1 MSATPQGQVA
11 LFNLLFGSSWEDP
24 SADRRALQIVPG
36 ETLMTVT
43 SGACNT
49 LTLLM
54 EDPGKVYAVDI
65 NPTQSWL
72 LELKIAA
79 IRHLDAA
86 QLRAFLGLTA
96 ANDRLAKFEKLKLDL
111 TPEAREYWTN
121 HPQAVREGVIH
132 SGKYES
138 FVRLFSRV
146 VNLLQGKKRVQGLFA
161 CTTLEQQREYFD
173 KRWNTWQWRLLF
185 KLLVSKRILA
195 RRGLTV
201 DYFKFD
207 DGSTSFS
214 DSFLRRSKRAICDI
228 PARTN
233 YFLALYLLG
242 GYRSDED
249 VPDYLNEEY
258 LPIVKQRLDR
268 IEIVTAAA
276 QDWLNAQPD
285 RSIDCFALSNICE
298 LMSLDETARLFTEV
312 ARVGSPGARICFRNL
327 MIPRSVPES
336 LEEKIELQDVLS
348 RDLLATDRS
357 FVYSRVHAYVVV

>member
-1 MSATPQGQVA
+1 MSTTPQGQVA
-11 LFNLLFGSSWEDP
+11 LFTLLFGSSWEDP
-24 SADRRALQIVPG
+24 AADRRALQIVPG

-49 LTLLM
+49 LTLLL

-79 IRHLDAA
+79 IRHLDAV
-86 QLRAFLGLTA
+86 QLRAFLGLTE
-96 ANDRLAKFEKLKLDL
+96 ANDRLATFELLRPDL
-111 TPEAREYWTN
+111 SPEAREYWTN
-121 HPQAVREGVIH
+121 QPDAIRNGVIH
-132 SGKYES
+132 AGKYES

-146 VNLLQGKKRVQGLFA
+146 VGILQGKRRVEGIFA
-161 CTTLEQQREYFD
+161 CTTLAEQRAYFD

-228 PARTN
+228 PARSN

-242 GYRSDED
+242 RYRTEQD
-249 VPDYLNEEY
+249 VPDYLNDEY
-258 LPIVKQRLDR
+258 LPIVRERLDR
-268 IEIVTAAA
+268 IVIATAAA
-276 QDWLNAQPD
+276 QDWMSAQPD

-312 ARVGSPGARICFRNL
+312 ARVGSKGARICFRNL

-336 LEEKIELQDVLS
+336 LQDKIDLQDVLS
-348 RDLLATDRS
+348 RDLLAADRS
-357 FVYSRVHAYVVV
+357 FVYSRVQAYVVE